1 MLTLCDTCAIKNGS
15 KPFNFDVGGRY
26 YLGRGWR
33 TKCQVDSVAAPA
45 GGNWYLHPSSD
56 VRGLNALL
64 WIFKKFFNLLISMS
78 KRQLCVD

>member
-45 GGNWYLHPSSD
+45 GGNWIYTQAVTS
-56 VRGLNALL
+56 
-64 WIFKKFFNLLISMS
+64 
-78 KRQLCVD
+78 VD